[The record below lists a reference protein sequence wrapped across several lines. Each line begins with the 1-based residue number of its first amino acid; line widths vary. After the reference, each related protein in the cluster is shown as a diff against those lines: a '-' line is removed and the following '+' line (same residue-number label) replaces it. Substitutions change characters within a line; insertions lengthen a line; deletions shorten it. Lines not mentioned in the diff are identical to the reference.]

1 MSTGAD
7 AAADVFAR
15 AHAWLAQDPDG
26 ETRAELRALIE
37 AAESGNPAAVEDL
50 EDRFSARLAFG
61 TAGLRG
67 ALGAGSN
74 RMNRVLVAQAAAG
87 LAAYV
92 REQAG
97 LPPVGVEAGSHE
109 DDADAVA
116 AAHDGAPDDG
126 VAVAPVR
133 SGDEPADDAASAED
147 GGSDVEEP
155 VETDAQAA
163 GDARGED
170 HDEEAGVDGEEPD
183 AEDGGGDSH
192 DAGAAASVPDQL
204 AGPSAPEL
212 TETPSADAL
221 EAEGP
226 EVPGI
231 LDDAPIVV
239 IGYDGRRNSDV
250 FARDSAEIFAGA
262 GLRAILMPRLLP
274 TPVLAFAVRHFGA
287 AAGVMVTASHN
298 PPDDNGY
305 KVYLGGDDDGSQIVA
320 PADAEIAAHI
330 ARVAEAGDISTVPR
344 SLGFELATESVVDE
358 YVAATAAVAPAPA
371 GAEGLT
377 WVYTAMHGVGWET
390 LSRILETAGY
400 PAPVPVAAQ
409 LEPDGTFPTVA
420 FPNPE
425 EPGAM
430 DLAFEAAREAGAEL
444 VIANDPDADRLA
456 VALPDE
462 SAEGGWRRLT
472 GNEIGLLLGWRAGR
486 LATADG
492 AAPASADGTGA
503 SLACSL
509 VSSPGL
515 EAVAQHYGLDFHATL
530 TGFKWI
536 SRAPGIVFGFE
547 EALGYLVNPGT
558 VRDKDG
564 VSAAV
569 AMLGMVAEARG
580 RGATLA
586 DLLTEFDEQFGAFAS
601 DQVSIRVE
609 DVSQI
614 ARIMAA
620 LRERH
625 PSSVGD
631 VAVDRIDD
639 LLDGVDDLP
648 PGDVLRLWLA
658 DGSRVIVRPSGTE
671 PKLKL
676 YLDVRGESRD
686 DAAARIAALA
696 DGARAL
702 LAEYGG

>member
-1 MSTGAD
+1 MP
-7 AAADVFAR
+7 AAAPDRQEPAPDAVPTRPDSVLEAAR
-15 AHAWLAQDPDG
+15 AWLAQDPDG
-26 ETRAELRALIE
+26 ETRAELRDLIA
-37 AAESGNPAAVEDL
+37 AAEGGDDAAAAEL
-50 EDRFSARLAFG
+50 ADRFSARLAFG

-67 ALGAGSN
+67 ELGAGSN

-92 REQAG
+92 RERAG
-97 LPPVGVEAGSHE
+97 MPPLAAEA
-109 DDADAVA
+109 
-116 AAHDGAPDDG
+116 
-126 VAVAPVR
+126 
-133 SGDEPADDAASAED
+133 
-147 GGSDVEEP
+147 
-155 VETDAQAA
+155 
-163 GDARGED
+163 
-170 HDEEAGVDGEEPD
+170 
-183 AEDGGGDSH
+183 
-192 DAGAAASVPDQL
+192 
-204 AGPSAPEL
+204 APEVPEATAEAL
-212 TETPSADAL
+212 TEPPSADAL

-226 EVPGI
+226 ATPGI
-231 LDDAPIVV
+231 LEDAPIVV

-262 GLRAILMPRLLP
+262 GLRAILLPRLLP

-298 PPDDNGY
+298 PPNDNGY
-305 KVYLGGDDDGSQIVA
+305 KVYLGGPDQGSQIVS

-330 ARVAEAGDISTVPR
+330 QRVADAVDISTLPR
-344 SLGFELATESVVDE
+344 SLAFELATEEVVDA

-371 GAEGLT
+371 AAEGLR

-390 LSRILETAGY
+390 FSRILEEAGY
-400 PAPVPVAAQ
+400 PTPVPVTAQ
-409 LEPDGTFPTVA
+409 LDPDGAFPTVA

-430 DLAFEAAREAGAEL
+430 DLAFAAAREADAEL
-444 VIANDPDADRLA
+444 IIANDPDADRLA
-456 VALPDE
+456 VALPDPE
-462 SAEGGWRRLT
+462 SEGGWRRLT
-472 GNEIGLLLGWRAGR
+472 GNEIGLLLGWRAAR
-486 LATADG
+486 LATVEG
-492 AAPASADGTGA
+492 AAEGA

-515 EAVAQHYGLDFHATL
+515 QTVAEHFGLGFHATL

-536 SRAPGIVFGFE
+536 SRAPGMAFGFE
-547 EALGYLVNPGT
+547 EALGYLVNPET

-564 VSAAV
+564 ISAAV

-586 DLLTEFDEQFGAFAS
+586 DLLREFDDTFGAFAS
-601 DQVSIRVE
+601 DQVSVRVD

-614 ARIMAA
+614 ARVMGA
-620 LRERH
+620 LRARH
-625 PSSVGD
+625 PESVGE
-631 VAVDRIDD
+631 VAVDRVDD
-639 LLDGVDDLP
+639 LLDGVDGLP

-676 YLDVRGESRD
+676 YLDVRGESRE

-702 LAEYGG
+702 LADYGG